1 MKLCHCVWKDTHCF
15 RILIQTALKNKD
27 KKIKLKKRIA
37 VAEDRNPPTH
47 TQRIKTFI
55 LLHNEEVVW
64 FQSQLVQ
71 GFSCIIKAP
80 VSFQSLLVH
89 PWCGWSNMATAV
101 PSITS
106 SPRGEGKTIFFSLH
120 CLQGVRKPS
129 QQTHL
134 ISQNK
139 VMCLYLNQLLAR
151 DFQSYQVLTLDAG
164 GEGVTSFPWK
174 MEKWDTLSCR
184 VGGQGLR
191 HVVFSSSL
199 QLLESPGQPRQRKGQ
214 RDPGAKLGQEGRA
227 PKNVP
232 HRA

>member
-1 MKLCHCVWKDTHCF
+1 MKLYYCVWKDTHCF

-37 VAEDRNPPTH
+37 VAEDRNPPIH

-55 LLHNEEVVW
+55 LLCNEEVVW
-64 FQSQLVQ
+64 FQSRLVQ
-71 GFSCIIKAP
+71 GSKAP
-80 VSFQSLLVH
+80 GSFQSLLIH
-89 PWCGWSNMATAV
+89 LWCGWSNMATAV

-120 CLQGVRKPS
+120 SLQGMRKPS

-134 ISQNK
+134 IGQNK

-151 DFQSYQVLTLDAG
+151 DFQSYQVLTLDPG
-164 GEGVTSFPWK
+164 GEGVTSPWK
-174 MEKWDTLSCR
+174 MEKWDTLICR

-191 HVVFSSSL
+191 RVIFSSSL
-199 QLLESPGQPRQRKGQ
+199 QLPECCYPHWGPLGNPDKGRGRGTQELSWVRKAEHQ
-214 RDPGAKLGQEGRA
+214 KTCPY
-227 PKNVP
+227 
-232 HRA
+232 